1 MGLGLERAGDGL
13 GGDEVAG
20 ARVGR
25 DVEIARRT
33 LEQSADAIT
42 GSLALAETA
51 VAVAERIAD
60 AFARGGK
67 LLVCGNGGSA
77 ADAQHFAAEMV
88 GRFRHER
95 AARPAIAL
103 SADTAVLTAVA
114 NDFTYEEVFARQVR
128 ALARPED
135 VLVGISTSGE
145 AANVIRAFEAAPPGV
160 VRVALTG
167 PRGRLAD
174 AADIALR
181 VEADGT
187 AAIQAAHGAL
197 IHAICAVL
205 DARFAEERA

>member
-1 MGLGLERAGDGL
+1 M
-13 GGDEVAG
+13 
-20 ARVGR
+20 
-25 DVEIARRT
+25 
-33 LEQSADAIT
+33 LEQSADAVR
-42 GSLALAETA
+42 GSLVLADA
-51 VAVAERIAD
+51 VVVVAQRIAD
-60 AFARGGK
+60 RFACGGK
-67 LLVCGNGGSA
+67 LLVRGNGGSA

-145 AANVIRAFEAAPPGV
+145 AANVIKAFEAAPPGV
-160 VRVALTG
+160 LKVALTG
-167 PRGRLAD
+167 TRGRLAD
-174 AADIALR
+174 VADLSLR
-181 VEADGT
+181 AEGDGT

-197 IHAICAVL
+197 
-205 DARFAEERA
+205 